1 MTTLLAYR
9 VQKRQHLPTALAGE
23 GARRTG
29 GRWNPPGV
37 PLIYASTSPELAFL
51 ETMVHLD
58 GTPLA
63 DLPPYV
69 LLTLELPADAVETIA
84 PADLPPGWDQHPCP
98 EAVPQFLR
106 PRLQPA
112 DPALAFAVPS
122 TVLPGS
128 PTRNVLIN
136 PLHPRI
142 GEVRV
147 LAEQPLTFD
156 ARLRPAPDAG
166 PKPPA
171 RRGKRPSAT

>member
-9 VQKRQHLPTALAGE
+9 VQKRQHLPTALTGE

-29 GRWNPPGV
+29 GRWNPAGV

-84 PADLPPGWDQHPCP
+84 PADLPPDWNQHPCP
-98 EAVPQFLR
+98 ETVPQFLR
-106 PRLQPA
+106 SRLQPT
-112 DPALAFAVPS
+112 DPALAFVVPS

-128 PTRNVLIN
+128 PTRNVLVN

-147 LAEQPLTFD
+147 IDEQLLAFD
-156 ARLRPAPDAG
+156 ARLRPAPVALV
-166 PKPPA
+166 KPPTQ
-171 RRGKRPSAT
+171 RGKRPPAA